1 MIFKDFN
8 LIYPDRIEKGT
19 LRVDH
24 GILHRINNDEIPVG
38 EPIRDGAFSL
48 YLAPGFIDVHL
59 HGAGG
64 ADTMAATFEA
74 LNTISTTICQYG
86 TTSFL
91 PTTMTESPDRI
102 RQAVRAIKDH
112 SLRVEGAQIIGI
124 HLEGPFINSEAM
136 GAQNPAFIAAP
147 SIETFL
153 ALVGE
158 DEDFITTVTLA
169 PELAGADELIPYLRS
184 KDINVAIGHTR
195 ATYDEAMTG
204 IHQGCNHAT
213 HLFNT
218 MPPFHHREPGT
229 VGAVLDSEIT
239 AETIADGIHV
249 AWPVLRTAWKVKGI
263 ERMILVTDAM
273 MACGMADGDYSL
285 GGQSVRVKDGAAR
298 LSSGALAG
306 SVLTLDQA
314 VRSVLN
320 NSSLPLYE
328 VIRMATWNPAIL
340 CGAGK
345 NKGRIGEGYDADLI
359 IFDDDIRVQEVYIK
373 GRRVK

>member
-1 MIFKDFN
+1 MIFKDYN
-8 LIYPDRIEKGT
+8 LVYPDRIEKGT
-19 LRVDH
+19 LWVDH
-24 GILHRINNDEIPVG
+24 GIIHRINNDEIPAG
-38 EPIRDGAFSL
+38 EAVRDGAFGL
-48 YLAPGFIDVHL
+48 YLSPGFIDIHL

-64 ADTMAATFEA
+64 ADTMEATFEA

-91 PTTMTESPDRI
+91 PTTMTQSTDRI

-112 SLRVEGAQIIGI
+112 SFLVEGAQIIGI
-124 HLEGPFINSEAM
+124 HLEGPFINRAAM
-136 GAQNPAFIAAP
+136 GAQNPAFVAEPAIAA
-147 SIETFL
+147 FQ

-169 PELAGADELIPYLRS
+169 PELAGAGELIAYLRAR
-184 KDINVAIGHTR
+184 DINAAIGHTR
-195 ATYDEAMTG
+195 ATYDEARTA

-229 VGAVLDSEIT
+229 VGAVLDSDIT

-285 GGQSVRVKDGAAR
+285 GGQPVSVKEGAAR

-306 SVLTLDQA
+306 SVLTLDHA
-314 VRSVLN
+314 VRNVLAN
-320 NSSLPLYE
+320 TNLPLYE
-328 VIRMATWNPAIL
+328 VVRMATWNPAAL

-345 NKGRIGEGYDADLI
+345 NKGRIGDGYDADLI
-359 IFDDDIRVQEVYIK
+359 VFDDDINIHEVYVK